1 MRPRA
6 RIAFDQSGVA
16 VRPVPS
22 RDSACHGGRKA
33 HIPGSLGHTQIPSDE
48 DECVRQPHRCR
59 RQMNGVLA
67 TQSVNM
73 GERTGTL
80 NQGGADLDVI
90 NVCGDLDEL
99 GHRLSRLTEPP
110 QPLSLR

>member
-1 MRPRA
+1 
-6 RIAFDQSGVA
+6 
-16 VRPVPS
+16 
-22 RDSACHGGRKA
+22 
-33 HIPGSLGHTQIPSDE
+33 
-48 DECVRQPHRCR
+48 
-59 RQMNGVLA
+59 MNGVLA